1 MHFRFLTGT
10 EDQMFD
16 YLIKYHDRILEL
28 FVQHVELT
36 FSSVGIALL
45 FALPVGLILWRI
57 KWLSV
62 PVLSV
67 LGIIYSIPSLAL
79 FAILIPMVGLG
90 EKTAI
95 IALVA
100 YSQLILV
107 RNVIAGF
114 QSVDPAVL
122 EAGQGMGL
130 NPLQLFW
137 KIQLPLALPVI
148 LGGIR
153 IAFISVIGIGTV
165 AAWVNAGGLG
175 VILFEGLYQNSTP
188 KIVWGTVFV
197 SGLAIVVNQLLMWLE
212 RRSLLK
218 ARGELAEDG

>member
-1 MHFRFLTGT
+1 
-10 EDQMFD
+10 MFD

-28 FVQHVELT
+28 FVQHAVLA

-45 FALPVGLILWRI
+45 FSLPVGLILWRI

-67 LGIIYSIPSLAL
+67 LGIIYAIPSLAM
-79 FAILIPMVGLG
+79 FAILIPLVGLG
-90 EKTAI
+90 EKPAI

-107 RNVIAGF
+107 RNVMVGF

-122 EAGQGMGL
+122 EAGRGMGL

-197 SGLAIVVNQLLMWLE
+197 SSLAIVVNQLLMWLE

-218 ARGELAEDG
+218 ARGELV

>member
-1 MHFRFLTGT
+1 
-10 EDQMFD
+10 MFD
-16 YLIKYHDRILEL
+16 YLINYYDRILEL
-28 FVQHVELT
+28 FVQHVVLT

-45 FALPVGLILWRI
+45 IALPVGWILWRL

-67 LGIIYSIPSLAL
+67 LGTIYVIPSLAL
-79 FAILIPMVGLG
+79 FAILIPLVGLG
-90 EKTAI
+90 EKPAI
-95 IALVA
+95 ITLVA

-107 RNVIAGF
+107 RNVLAGF

-122 EAGQGMGL
+122 EAGRGMGL
-130 NPLQLFW
+130 NPFQLFW

-153 IAFISVIGIGTV
+153 IASISVIGIATV
-165 AAWVNAGGLG
+165 GAWVNAGGLG
-175 VILFEGLYQNSTP
+175 VILFEGLYQNSTT

-197 SGLAIVVNQLLMWLE
+197 SGLAILVNQLLMWLE

-218 ARGELAEDG
+218 ARGELG

>member
-1 MHFRFLTGT
+1 
-10 EDQMFD
+10 MFD

>member
-1 MHFRFLTGT
+1 MHFRFLARKEG
-10 EDQMFD
+10 QMFD

>member
-1 MHFRFLTGT
+1 MHIRFLART
-10 EDQMFD
+10 EDEMFD
-16 YLIKYHDRILEL
+16 YLIKYHDRIFEL
-28 FVQHVELT
+28 FMQHVVLT
-36 FSSVGIALL
+36 FLSVGIALL
-45 FALPVGLILWRI
+45 IALPVGLVLWRM

-67 LGIIYSIPSLAL
+67 LGTIYAIPSLAL
-79 FAILIPMVGLG
+79 FALLIPVVGLG
-90 EKTAI
+90 EKPAI
-95 IALVA
+95 IALVV

-107 RNVIAGF
+107 RNVMVGF
-114 QSVDPAVL
+114 QSVDPSVL
-122 EAGQGMGL
+122 EAGRGMGL

-137 KIQLPLALPVI
+137 KIQLPLALPAI

-153 IAFISVIGIGTV
+153 IASISVIGIGTV

-197 SGLAIVVNQLLMWLE
+197 SGLAVVVNQMLMWME
-212 RRSLLK
+212 KRSLLK
-218 ARGELAEDG
+218 ARGELG

>member
-1 MHFRFLTGT
+1 
-10 EDQMFD
+10 MFD

-28 FVQHVELT
+28 FVQHVMLT
-36 FSSVGIALL
+36 FLSVGIALL
-45 FALPVGLILWRI
+45 FALPVGVILWRI

-67 LGIIYSIPSLAL
+67 LGIIYAIPSLAL
-79 FAILIPMVGLG
+79 FAILIPLVGLG
-90 EKTAI
+90 EKPAI

-107 RNVIAGF
+107 RNVMVGF

-122 EAGQGMGL
+122 EAGRGMGL
-130 NPLQLFW
+130 NPFQLFW

-153 IAFISVIGIGTV
+153 IASISVIGIGTV
-165 AAWVNAGGLG
+165 GAWVNAGGLG

-218 ARGELAEDG
+218 VRGELVWGKPICNK

>member
-1 MHFRFLTGT
+1 MYIRFLAGT
-10 EDQMFD
+10 EVQVQMFD

-28 FVQHVELT
+28 FVQHVVLT

-45 FALPVGLILWRI
+45 FALPVGFILWRI

-67 LGIIYSIPSLAL
+67 LGTIYAIPSLAL
-79 FAILIPMVGLG
+79 FALLIPLVGLG
-90 EKTAI
+90 EKPAI

-107 RNVIAGF
+107 RNVLVGF

-122 EAGQGMGL
+122 EAGRGMGL
-130 NPLQLFW
+130 NPFQLFW

-153 IAFISVIGIGTV
+153 IASISVIGIGTV

-212 RRSLLK
+212 KRSLLK
-218 ARGELAEDG
+218 ASGELV